1 MTVYYYDMFSDYL
14 LALSLEH
21 PFSRMTSIPFR
32 GVGLGDYYVILENEI
47 PSVLMEL
54 GYLSNPTEAS
64 IVATDQYQQQVTDA
78 IVNGLR
84 NYFE

>member
-1 MTVYYYDMFSDYL
+1 MFSDYL

-21 PFSRMTSIPFR
+21 PFSRMMSIPFR
-32 GVGLGDYYVILENEI
+32 GASFGDYYVIRENEL
-47 PSVLMEL
+47 PSVLVEL

-64 IVATDQYQQQVTDA
+64 IIATDRYQQEVTSA
-78 IVNGLR
+78 ISTGLR